1 LNPQRLAVLLTTV
14 LPMTVLPIPVLLIA
28 PKAAVAHESFETVR
42 QQFEARSVTVVSDHP
57 RCSERNLFGL
67 YVRGSRQVIVCR
79 RGNQVN
85 TLLHE
90 GWHLAQARC
99 LSGTSYLGKEWLN
112 AQLSWRDRR
121 DLDALYKTGQWRREA
136 EARYMANQSLERYFA
151 AFDALCTSDATPRP
165 TNSSSERFNPTVND

>member
-14 LPMTVLPIPVLLIA
+14 LPITVLLTA
-28 PKAAVAHESFETVR
+28 PKAAAARESFETVR